1 MNDRNKFSCQCI
13 YIFFILIFKWTDI
26 ADFRNIPFLLSESVC
41 VTLYSVY
48 VYTCIF
54 PLTHTKH
61 KLRVAGK
68 LCDPERFPGHS
79 FHVPLAG
86 EGGEIH
92 CLQLNGKSVFIAN
105 ILYVLFQ

>member
-1 MNDRNKFSCQCI
+1 MNNRNKFSCQCI
-13 YIFFILIFKWTDI
+13 YIFLILIFKWTDI

-48 VYTCIF
+48 VS

-79 FHVPLAG
+79 FHVPLAT
-86 EGGEIH
+86 ETEEIH